1 MYNVDQQLFSYCTAK
16 FSDSTQCC
24 VPVFDV
30 THELP
35 LCHEHSTKVVSVLS
49 LTPSNCCTWIIQ
61 ILCNSISE
69 MPLKKLEKYDI
80 TKSLD
85 ALLRSTPLGMKHMQ
99 FCVGVVTSEVIPDPC
114 AGWMMY
120 SVQTSHISNHPQR
133 ITTFGPPGDCP
144 RLRFDSFDSCARYK
158 FSSFIHSFISSLTA
172 FCFPKCDFWRGFEG
186 ASNKNFLGSLSLAI
200 FSGPLINFPIIRPLA
215 IPLWSL
221 GQPNPCCSAPNVRM
235 KPLVLLHFTIP
246 THLPPTWM
254 VAELIANVFLRHVTQ
269 VINSNVLNLSQSI
282 KRFFR
287 WPK

>member
-16 FSDSTQCC
+16 FLDSTQCC

-49 LTPSNCCTWIIQ
+49 LTPSNCCTRIIQ

-85 ALLRSTPLGMKHMQ
+85 ALLRSTLLGMKHMQ

-158 FSSFIHSFISSLTA
+158 FSSFIHSFIQQA
-172 FCFPKCDFWRGFEG
+172 
-186 ASNKNFLGSLSLAI
+186 
-200 FSGPLINFPIIRPLA
+200 
-215 IPLWSL
+215 
-221 GQPNPCCSAPNVRM
+221 QQ
-235 KPLVLLHFTIP
+235 
-246 THLPPTWM
+246 LPP
-254 VAELIANVFLRHVTQ
+254 
-269 VINSNVLNLSQSI
+269 VILSGRSGKI
-282 KRFFR
+282 
-287 WPK
+287 

>member
-158 FSSFIHSFISSLTA
+158 FSSFIHSFKVWG
-172 FCFPKCDFWRGFEG
+172 CRYV
-186 ASNKNFLGSLSLAI
+186 
-200 FSGPLINFPIIRPLA
+200 
-215 IPLWSL
+215 
-221 GQPNPCCSAPNVRM
+221 CCSFYPRDAMLARVIVIATCLSVRLSVCLSVRHAP
-235 KPLVLLHFTIP
+235 VLCQNEESYRHDFFTI
-246 THLPPTWM
+246 W
-254 VAELIANVFLRHVTQ
+254 
-269 VINSNVLNLSQSI
+269 
-282 KRFFR
+282 
-287 WPK
+287 